1 MPFCAGLGPQ
11 RSPILQVSKGHSPLR
26 QAHAR
31 RHHGSDVASSAL
43 PRSLIRPPGGERRG
57 GRAANVTVGG
67 SAVVRILVGFKGAR
81 RPAGFRP

>member
-1 MPFCAGLGPQ
+1 MEGKRPLCKRVASGMPFCAGTEALEKPNSPSQQ
-11 RSPILQVSKGHSPLR
+11 RASAPR

-57 GRAANVTVGG
+57 GRAANVTVGAQ
-67 SAVVRILVGFKGAR
+67 S
-81 RPAGFRP
+81 P